1 MKKIRYAILF
11 CVISF
16 CVVAQNEPALYAKA
30 DKEAMNHWV
39 DSVYQTMS
47 TDERIGQLFIVVAEP
62 KADEKNMQ
70 KLREYINK
78 VKVGGV
84 LFSSGKPDIQAD
96 VTNRIQKASRIPLFI
111 ALDGEWGLSMR
122 LSGTTRFPKNMML
135 GAVEN
140 TALIEAYG
148 KEVGRQCREMGIHI
162 NFAPVLDV
170 NSNVDNPVIGSR
182 SFGEDPDV
190 VAEKGIAYAQG
201 LESMNVLSVAKHFPG
216 HGDTSEDSHYTLP
229 TVYHPMEVLDSIEL
243 LPFRK
248 YISGQFSGIMTG
260 HLYVPALDKTPD
272 RPTSVSKVVV
282 TDFLKEKLGFQ
293 GLCFTD
299 ALAMRGA
306 AADKS
311 GSLAVQALLAGND
324 VALSPGS
331 PAKEMDAVKAAIKD
345 GLLKQEDIDARC
357 RKILQYKYVAGL
369 NNYRP
374 IELKGLSGR
383 LNTPHADWLADKL
396 NGEAMTLLK
405 NDRNYLP
412 VKQLDKKKIA
422 ALTIGDSYGDEFPE
436 MLGRYA
442 RITHFRITSK
452 SKEADIQKIAEE
464 LKAFD
469 VVICGVFT
477 VRMEEL
483 PMLKQLA
490 EEKEW
495 VYVFFTM
502 PYFSKNYAESIQSSK
517 AVVMAYESTAYAREY
532 AAQLVFG
539 GIPAKGKLSVTI
551 PDMYYAGTGIFTK
564 KTRLGYQH
572 PEEVGMDAS
581 CLDEIDQVVMEGL
594 DKGAYPGCQ
603 VLVAKDGMIVYH
615 KSFGFYDYQRKKK
628 VTETSVYD
636 LASAS
641 KASGTLLAV
650 MKAYDNRL
658 VTLDV
663 PISLYLPA
671 LEGSDKSD
679 LRMEELL
686 YHQSG
691 MPSTIGFY
699 MDAID
704 KKSYPGNLFSRKK
717 DTNHP
722 VQYEASTYVRS
733 DFKFLP
739 DLVSHTRK
747 AGFTTEA
754 ARNFYLHDS
763 FKDSIVKDIRDAKL
777 GMRGKYVYSD
787 INFILLKMIVEKQ
800 TNQKMDELLR
810 ASFFDRLGTQYMAYN
825 PLRTI
830 DSLLIVPTENDRFL
844 RRQLLRGYVHDEAAA
859 FQGGVSGNAGLF
871 SNANDLAKLLQIY
884 LNAGVYGGETY
895 LSASTC
901 RLFTQSKSPNCRR
914 GLGFDKPETDTL
926 KVSPCGELAPPSV
939 YGHTGYTGTCFWVDP
954 DNKLIYIFLS
964 NRVHPTRINGKLSSL
979 NIRTRVQD
987 IIYRSLNNTSATEPT
1002 KNPRTPVAPEV
1013 NR

>member
-1 MKKIRYAILF
+1 MKKTVYTILLY
-11 CVISF
+11 VISF
-16 CVVAQNEPALYAKA
+16 CVVAQTEPALYAKA

-47 TDERIGQLFIVVAEP
+47 ADERIGQLFIVVAEP
-62 KADEKNMQ
+62 KADDKNMQ
-70 KLREYINK
+70 KLREYMNK
-78 VKVGGV
+78 VKIGGV

-122 LSGTTRFPKNMML
+122 LSGTTRFPKNMAL
-135 GAVEN
+135 GAIEN

-190 VAEKGIAYAQG
+190 VAEKGIAYARG

-229 TVYHPMEVLDSIEL
+229 TVYHPIELLDSIEL
-243 LPFRK
+243 QPFRK
-248 YISGQFSGIMTG
+248 YVSERFSGIMTG

-272 RPTSVSKVVV
+272 RPASVSKVVV

-306 AADKS
+306 AADNS
-311 GSLAVQALLAGND
+311 ESLVVQALRAGND

-331 PAKEMDAVKAAIKD
+331 PVKEMDAVKAAIKD
-345 GLLKQEDIDARC
+345 GLLKQEDIDEKC
-357 RKILQYKYVAGL
+357 RKILQYKYIAGL
-369 NNYRP
+369 NEYRP
-374 IELKGLSGR
+374 VELKGLSGR
-383 LNTPHADWLADKL
+383 LNTPHAAWLADKL
-396 NGEAMTLLK
+396 NEEAMTLLK
-405 NDRNYLP
+405 NERNYLP
-412 VKQLDKKKIA
+412 VRKLDKKKIA
-422 ALTIGDSYGDEFPE
+422 AITIGDSYGDEFPE
-436 MLGRYA
+436 MLNRYA
-442 RITHFRITSK
+442 RITHFQITPK
-452 SKEADIQKIAEE
+452 TKEADIQKIVKE
-464 LKAFD
+464 LKTFD
-469 VVICGVFT
+469 VVSCSVFT
-477 VRMEEL
+477 VRMDEF

-502 PYFSKNYAESIQSSK
+502 PYFCKNFVESIQSSK
-517 AVVMAYESTAYAREY
+517 AVVMAYESTASAREY

-539 GIPAKGKLSVTI
+539 GIPAKGKLPVTI

-572 PEEVGMDAS
+572 PEEVGMDVS
-581 CLDEIDQVVMEGL
+581 RLNEIDEIVTEGL

-603 VLVAKDGMIVYH
+603 VLVAKDEMIIYH
-615 KSFGFYDYQRKKK
+615 KSFGYHDYQRKKK

-641 KASGTLLAV
+641 KATGTLLAV
-650 MKAYDNRL
+650 MKAYDNKL
-658 VTLDV
+658 ITLDAPV
-663 PISLYLPA
+663 SLYLPA
-671 LEGSDKSD
+671 LQGSNKSD
-679 LRMEELL
+679 LRVEELL
-686 YHQSG
+686 YHQSR

-704 KKSYPGNLFSRKK
+704 KESYSGNLFSRKK
-717 DTNHP
+717 DTTHP
-722 VQYEASTYVRS
+722 VQYDATTYVRT
-733 DFKFLP
+733 DFKYLP
-739 DLVSHTRK
+739 ELVSNTRK
-747 AGFTTEA
+747 AGFTTEV

-763 FKDSIVKDIRDAKL
+763 FKDSIMKDIRNAKL
-777 GMRGKYVYSD
+777 GTPGKYVYSD

-800 TNQKMDELLR
+800 TNQKMDEWLR
-810 ASFFDRLGTQYMAYN
+810 TSFFDRLGTQYMAYN
-825 PLRTI
+825 PLKTI

-884 LNAGVYGGETY
+884 LNAGFYGGETY

-901 RLFTQSKSPNCRR
+901 KLFTESKSPTSRR

-926 KVSPCGELAPPSV
+926 KVSPCGELTPPSV

-954 DNKLIYIFLS
+954 DNNLIYIFLS
-964 NRVHPTRINGKLSSL
+964 NRVNPTRINGKLSSL
-979 NIRTRVQD
+979 NIRTRVQNV
-987 IIYRSLNNTSATEPT
+987 IYQSLNNTSAAHPA
-1002 KNPRTPVAPEV
+1002 KNSQMPQTSEGSQ
-1013 NR
+1013 